1 MTLHEE
7 KAREGDMK
15 KAKEIN
21 SEEELASSQ
30 LSILSLLRE
39 KAHLFP
45 SKRLYTFLSPNKTPL
60 GKTSGFYFK
69 RGLF

>member
-1 MTLHEE
+1 M
-7 KAREGDMK
+7 MMM

-30 LSILSLLRE
+30 LSILSVLRE